1 MDTWGRPHSL
11 TIMVFLTVL
20 GSVMM
25 ACCTNVETYCAA
37 QVFYYVG
44 YYGIQF
50 SLVVFVADTSPIR
63 NRVLLI
69 GIISSP
75 PLISTWA
82 YGPTADSVLQTV
94 GMRWGFGVWCI
105 IIPLT
110 CAPMLLLMFEF
121 DRRARKAEL
130 LKTRKSGY
138 SWVKSIWCHLRDFD
152 VIGLLILAI
161 GLSLLLLSLSI
172 YSYQKQG
179 WSSPMIISFLVIG
192 PLFIIGFVFYEA
204 YLSSSAFLP
213 MNLMKDRTVVW
224 TNIMAATLYTAEFVN
239 SAYLYSMFIVVFNQS
254 ITQATYIQSIYYV
267 GSSFVNLVLG
277 YALLHYGRIKIW
289 AFAFGIPC
297 FIIGQGAMIAFE
309 PSFTPIGLMV
319 ACKIL
324 ISFGGGTM
332 YPIEQLTLMAVSQE
346 HTPALLAVESV
357 IVDAGKGAGS
367 AIATAIWTS
376 MFKNRLKKYL
386 PIVEQSNVDHIYGSL
401 DVQSSFPMGSAARL
415 AVNHAYL
422 DTQRRIFI
430 VSTTLLGIT
439 WASVLFWKDI
449 DVRKMKAIKH

>member
-1 MDTWGRPHSL
+1 
-11 TIMVFLTVL
+11 
-20 GSVMM
+20 
-25 ACCTNVETYCAA
+25 
-37 QVFYYVG
+37 
-44 YYGIQF
+44 
-50 SLVVFVADTSPIR
+50 
-63 NRVLLI
+63 
-69 GIISSP
+69 
-75 PLISTWA
+75 
-82 YGPTADSVLQTV
+82 
-94 GMRWGFGVWCI
+94 
-105 IIPLT
+105 
-110 CAPMLLLMFEF
+110 
-121 DRRARKAEL
+121 
-130 LKTRKSGY
+130 
-138 SWVKSIWCHLRDFD
+138 
-152 VIGLLILAI
+152 
-161 GLSLLLLSLSI
+161 
-172 YSYQKQG
+172 
-179 WSSPMIISFLVIG
+179 
-192 PLFIIGFVFYEA
+192 
-204 YLSSSAFLP
+204 

-297 FIIGQGAMIAFE
+297 FIIGQGAMIAFK

-386 PIVEQSNVDHIYGSL
+386 PIVEQSNVDRIYGSL

-449 DVRKMKAIKH
+449 DVKKMKAIKH